1 MAETTGFKKE
11 LGLFDS
17 SMLVAGSMIG
27 SGIFLVTTGM
37 TQQLGSPGL
46 ILLVWLIAGILTI
59 MAALGYG
66 ELAGMFPKAGG
77 QYVYL
82 TEAFGKGTGYVFGLI
97 TFFVVQTGVIAA
109 VAIAF
114 AKFSGVLVPWISPNN
129 ILLDIS
135 FKINTFEYVGITS
148 QQLVGVLL
156 IFLLSANNLMG
167 VKNAKIVQGIFTV
180 AKIGSLLF
188 LIFAFKGF
196 GQVNSVTTISP
207 YYCRSALNQT
217 SKTSPQYINI

>member
-27 SGIFLVTTGM
+27 SGIFIVTAGM
-37 TQQLGSPGL
+37 SQQLGSPGWIL
-46 ILLVWLIAGILTI
+46 IVWLITGALTL

-82 TEAFGKGTGYVFGLI
+82 AEAYGKGTGFVFGLI

-114 AKFSGVLVPWISPNN
+114 AKFSGVLVPWIRPEN
-129 ILLDIS
+129 ILLDLGFIQ
-135 FKINTFEYVGITS
+135 INS
-148 QQLVGVLL
+148 QQFIGVAL
-156 IFLLSANNLMG
+156 IWLLSGNNLLG

-188 LIFAFKGF
+188 FQDK
-196 GQVNSVTTISP
+196 VS
-207 YYCRSALNQT
+207 
-217 SKTSPQYINI
+217 